1 MIVLPDKTK
10 PHFNCL
16 EACVTSILC
25 FQDKDYIPIFTH
37 SWRMKY
43 EPIQKDIKLLIEK
56 YCSAEFV
63 EKTFH
68 DYNSFKKYVEVSL
81 KEGNPVIYL
90 SNMFYLPWTE
100 YYKKSKIEDHYII
113 INGYSEEDDN
123 FFVTDFYEGVE
134 NQKLDIHS
142 IIKNFTKS
150 LNQFSILE
158 RTLDITNVFELQ
170 PIQTIVIKNNTKKTN
185 FFKITD
191 LIMDAKKTL
200 FNDLK
205 LGLNYREIIQL
216 LVTKINDEIIISID
230 EKDDTFYFEYL
241 RWLGRGRIIFSEFL
255 KFYSKNKLIKEN
267 NEMIKKLKSIG
278 EKYLLLRLSAMKSV
292 IKKTWQKD
300 YKNSYNKLIEILL
313 EEEKIYNTFFI

>member
-100 YYKKSKIEDHYII
+100 YYKKSKI
-113 INGYSEEDDN
+113 
-123 FFVTDFYEGVE
+123 
-134 NQKLDIHS
+134 
-142 IIKNFTKS
+142 
-150 LNQFSILE
+150 
-158 RTLDITNVFELQ
+158 
-170 PIQTIVIKNNTKKTN
+170 
-185 FFKITD
+185 
-191 LIMDAKKTL
+191 
-200 FNDLK
+200 
-205 LGLNYREIIQL
+205 
-216 LVTKINDEIIISID
+216 
-230 EKDDTFYFEYL
+230 
-241 RWLGRGRIIFSEFL
+241 
-255 KFYSKNKLIKEN
+255 
-267 NEMIKKLKSIG
+267 
-278 EKYLLLRLSAMKSV
+278 
-292 IKKTWQKD
+292 
-300 YKNSYNKLIEILL
+300 
-313 EEEKIYNTFFI
+313 